1 MCDHRPR
8 CPASTPTWICG
19 KRTEIE
25 QAVADQLVTELEAK
39 RLLSHYGVPMTSAKQ
54 AVYTGQAKKAEK
66 LW

>member
-1 MCDHRPR
+1 MCVHRPK
-8 CPASTPTWICG
+8 CPNGTATWVCG

-25 QAVADQLVTELEAK
+25 QAVTDQLVTELEAK

-54 AVYTGQAKKAEK
+54 AVYTGQVKQAEK